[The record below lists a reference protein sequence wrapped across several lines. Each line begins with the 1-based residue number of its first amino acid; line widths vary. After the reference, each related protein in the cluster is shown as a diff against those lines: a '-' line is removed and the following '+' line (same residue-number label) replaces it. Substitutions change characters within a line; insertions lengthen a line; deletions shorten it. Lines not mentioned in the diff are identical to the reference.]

1 MNACP
6 SLLDFTGV
14 GGVPGRERSSVRWV
28 YRVGGWPGPVC
39 GHRILRNQSERTNGH
54 SLEPSCDTCYN
65 LRIGH
70 RPRSVPED
78 IVKQV
83 APLVLA
89 SSFLLFPPAS
99 AQTTLSLM
107 GGINFTSVDSEN
119 VPLPPNYDSAKR
131 LFTGVAATVPIA
143 GSFRVR
149 LGASLSQKGNFYGV
163 DWLIPVDSSYT
174 NFRWEPADDLHLKM
188 GYVEFTALASLASPV
203 SGGPVTVQVLAGPA
217 IGLLAS
223 CKTTWT
229 EYAEGR
235 PSTTTTVSC
244 PDEAQI
250 ATLDLGLAAGAGLNV
265 ELTDRLG
272 VAADLLYTHGLRDAG
287 DVWVGSD
294 PEDDRRLD
302 FDFWAQHRTMTLS
315 AGLTY
320 SIR

>member
-1 MNACP
+1 M
-6 SLLDFTGV
+6 
-14 GGVPGRERSSVRWV
+14 
-28 YRVGGWPGPVC
+28 
-39 GHRILRNQSERTNGH
+39 
-54 SLEPSCDTCYN
+54 
-65 LRIGH
+65 
-70 RPRSVPED
+70 
-78 IVKQV
+78 KQV

-143 GSFRVR
+143 GSFRIR
-149 LGASLSQKGNFYGV
+149 LGASLSQKGNLYALDRTVSDDPNYFG
-163 DWLIPVDSSYT
+163 PV
-174 NFRWEPADDLHLKM
+174 EPYLDLHLKM

-217 IGLLAS
+217 VGLLAS
-223 CKTTWT
+223 CKATRT
-229 EYAEGR
+229 EYAESR
-235 PSTTTTVSC
+235 PSTTMTVSC

-272 VAADLLYTHGLRDAG
+272 VTADLLYTHGLRDAG
-287 DVWVGSD
+287 DVWVVSD
-294 PEDDRRLD
+294 PGDINRELD
-302 FDFWAQHRTMTLS
+302 LSAKHRTLTLN